1 MDELTG
7 EPIFGLSV
15 NLAVATQE
23 GNNLEKYLDLTVRSL
38 SQRSVTF
45 NHNLT
50 YQMSYS
56 FWEKGKQTKNCV
68 QVEFLNIFLKV
79 QYTTVYI
86 FKTILMV
93 ILTLF
98 HSKLRFISSNGTTF
112 NQPE

>member
-23 GNNLEKYLDLTVRSL
+23 GNKLEKYLDLTVRSL

-56 FWEKGKQTKNCV
+56 FWEKGKQTKSCV
-68 QVEFLNIFLKV
+68 QAEFLNIFTV
-79 QYTTVYI
+79 QKI
-86 FKTILMV
+86 CKQRFKKKKKHFNGYSNI
-93 ILTLF
+93 
-98 HSKLRFISSNGTTF
+98 IS
-112 NQPE
+112 Q